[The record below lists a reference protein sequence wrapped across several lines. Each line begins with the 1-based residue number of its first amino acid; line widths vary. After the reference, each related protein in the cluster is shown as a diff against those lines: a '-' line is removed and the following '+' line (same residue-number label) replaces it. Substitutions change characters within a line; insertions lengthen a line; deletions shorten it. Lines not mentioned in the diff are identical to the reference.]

1 MFLNN
6 IDLNGVLNLSDAIIV
21 ENLSKRFGKHLIID
35 NLSFKIAQDDTVAL
49 FAPSGS
55 GKTTLLS
62 ILANL
67 DKNYTGSF
75 YIKKPYSIVF
85 QEARLFPYK
94 SAYENIIYP
103 LKLNDIDI
111 DENVSD
117 NIKKW
122 LDICDLKDFSN
133 YYPYQLSGGMKA
145 KIALIRAFIFNPSV
159 ILLDEPFK
167 SIDVQSKNKIIKFIK
182 KEYKNLTILLVT
194 HNIDELPLISSRV
207 LKFDSAPLSGFSNI
221 TISKDDSLNSIIDK
235 LYNGS
240 QV

>member
-1 MFLNN
+1 M
-6 IDLNGVLNLSDAIIV
+6 SDAIIV

-94 SAYENIIYP
+94 SAY
-103 LKLNDIDI
+103 
-111 DENVSD
+111 
-117 NIKKW
+117 
-122 LDICDLKDFSN
+122 
-133 YYPYQLSGGMKA
+133 
-145 KIALIRAFIFNPSV
+145 
-159 ILLDEPFK
+159 
-167 SIDVQSKNKIIKFIK
+167 
-182 KEYKNLTILLVT
+182 
-194 HNIDELPLISSRV
+194 
-207 LKFDSAPLSGFSNI
+207 
-221 TISKDDSLNSIIDK
+221 
-235 LYNGS
+235 
-240 QV
+240 

>member
-1 MFLNN
+1 
-6 IDLNGVLNLSDAIIV
+6 
-21 ENLSKRFGKHLIID
+21 
-35 NLSFKIAQDDTVAL
+35 
-49 FAPSGS
+49 
-55 GKTTLLS
+55 
-62 ILANL
+62 
-67 DKNYTGSF
+67 
-75 YIKKPYSIVF
+75 
-85 QEARLFPYK
+85 K

-111 DENVSD
+111 NENVSD

>member
-1 MFLNN
+1 
-6 IDLNGVLNLSDAIIV
+6 
-21 ENLSKRFGKHLIID
+21 
-35 NLSFKIAQDDTVAL
+35 
-49 FAPSGS
+49 
-55 GKTTLLS
+55 
-62 ILANL
+62 
-67 DKNYTGSF
+67 
-75 YIKKPYSIVF
+75 
-85 QEARLFPYK
+85 
-94 SAYENIIYP
+94 
-103 LKLNDIDI
+103 
-111 DENVSD
+111 
-117 NIKKW
+117 
-122 LDICDLKDFSN
+122 
-133 YYPYQLSGGMKA
+133 MKA

-221 TISKDDSLNSIIDK
+221 TISKDDSLYSIIDK